1 MQKAPGQS
9 DQGQVDLER
18 GPWGFG
24 GPCMLRY
31 RSRAV
36 EVPLGSQKN
45 TRGSSNS
52 SCNAKGGGRAP
63 RPEALDVRYKKTPD
77 LGGQSQT
84 RGWSL
89 LLGGSQAWMNEQ
101 YSSQVWHRSCWFQKA
116 DSASRPV
123 IVRPHLYHLDNTP
136 CVADGFRG
144 LDRFAS
150 WLQNLWLELWLAM
163 T

>member
-1 MQKAPGQS
+1 
-9 DQGQVDLER
+9 
-18 GPWGFG
+18 
-24 GPCMLRY
+24 
-31 RSRAV
+31 
-36 EVPLGSQKN
+36 
-45 TRGSSNS
+45 
-52 SCNAKGGGRAP
+52 
-63 RPEALDVRYKKTPD
+63 VRYKKAPD

-101 YSSQVWHRSCWFQKA
+101 YSSQVWHRSCWFWKA

-123 IVRPHLYHLDNTP
+123 IVRPHLYHLGYTP

-144 LDRFAS
+144 LDRFVS
-150 WLQNLWLELWLAM
+150 WLRNLWLVLWRAM